1 MEESPYLVDRELSW
15 LKFNE
20 RVMEEAA
27 REDVPLCE
35 RLQFLRIF
43 QTNLDEFFRVRVG
56 TLMDRTGTEIAAE
69 LEAVRADVRRLL
81 VRKEALFGELIA
93 KLRELRVAAVDVA
106 RSEEWTDEERARLD
120 TWFAEA
126 VAPYLTAIALGKRQT
141 FPFLRDR
148 EIYLVAWLGRKGA
161 KGSDAKKRR
170 LGVVG
175 CTTTGLQRLVE
186 LISGRQ
192 ALLEDV
198 IRAEAPRAFPGY
210 DVHAATL
217 LRVTR
222 NADLDPDAE
231 YDDSE
236 DYREFMGKLMKAR
249 RHRAPV
255 RLEVSEGVEPEL
267 LEELKKHLGV
277 GNETIIG
284 SGVPLDLAFFDAF
297 RDRLRIFPG
306 LFYPRH
312 TPARHSVFTS
322 GAIIPQ
328 IRKCDRLLVYPED
341 SMQPF
346 LSFLR
351 EAAAD
356 PKTVSIRMTLYRV
369 AAESQVVESLIA
381 AAENG
386 KEVEVVVELKARF
399 DEENNI
405 ELSRRLEA
413 AGCQVVYGLEG
424 YKVHSKLCLVT
435 RRGENGLETFTQ
447 IGTGNY
453 NEKTS
458 RLYTDFSLFTSDAKI
473 AADAVKVFRS
483 LALGNLPGKT
493 EELLVAPLTLK
504 PRVLALIAAET
515 EKARRGK
522 EAYIALKLNGLTD
535 REVIAALVAA
545 SQAGVKIDL
554 VVRGI
559 CRLVP
564 GLKSL
569 TENIRVVS
577 IVGRF
582 LEHARLYVFGTGETA
597 SVYIASADL
606 MTRNTTRRVEVACPV
621 YSKPIRRRLLT
632 LFSAM
637 LADRLQG
644 WEMTSDGTYVK
655 RFCEDMRRRR

>member
-1 MEESPYLVDRELSW
+1 MEEAPYLVDRELSW

-56 TLMDRTGTEIAAE
+56 TLMDRTGPDIAAK

-93 KLRELRVAAVDVA
+93 KLREMRVAAVDVA
-106 RSEEWTDEERARLD
+106 RPEEWTDEERARID
-120 TWFAEA
+120 AWFAEA

-175 CTTTGLQRLVE
+175 CTTTGLPRLVE

-210 DVHAATL
+210 DVHTATL

-231 YDDSE
+231 YDDRE

-284 SGVPLDLAFFDAF
+284 SGVPLDFAFFDAF

-351 EAAAD
+351 EAASD

-522 EAYIALKLNGLTD
+522 EAYIAFKLNGLTD

-564 GLKSL
+564 GLKDL

-621 YSKPIRRRLLT
+621 YSKSIRRRLLT

-637 LADRLQG
+637 LLDRLQG
-644 WEMTSDGTYVK
+644 WEMTSDGTYRK
-655 RFCEDMRRRR
+655 GPSAG

>member
-1 MEESPYLVDRELSW
+1 MSETPRYLVDRELSW

-20 RVMEEAA
+20 RVMEESA
-27 REDVPLCE
+27 RTDVPLCE

-56 TLMDRTGTEIAAE
+56 TLMDRTGPEIAAE
-69 LEAVRADVRRLL
+69 LDAVRTEVRRLL
-81 VRKEALFGELIA
+81 QRKEELY
-93 KLRELRVAAVDVA
+93 RELLAAVRALKVPGVDLV
-106 RSEEWTDEERARLD
+106 SPEDWTPEERATID
-120 TWFAEA
+120 VWFAES

-170 LGVVG
+170 LGVLG
-175 CTTTGLQRLVE
+175 CTTAGLARLVA
-186 LISGRQ
+186 LSSGRQ

-198 IRAEAPRAFPGY
+198 IRVQAGRAFPGL
-210 DVHAATL
+210 DVHATTL
-217 LRVTR
+217 VRVTR

-231 YDDSE
+231 YDDHE

-255 RLEVSEGVEPEL
+255 RLEVAPATDDAL
-267 LEELKKHLGV
+267 LEELKKQLGI
-277 GNETIIG
+277 GNESIVG
-284 SGVPLDLAFFDAF
+284 SGVPLDLAFFETF
-297 RDRLRIFPG
+297 RDRLRAFPE
-306 LFYPRH
+306 LFYLRH
-312 TPARHSVFTS
+312 TPHRHAVFS
-322 GAIIPQ
+322 AGSILPQ
-328 IRKCDRLLVYPED
+328 IRKADRLLVFPED

-346 LSFLR
+346 LSFLQ
-351 EAAAD
+351 EAASD

-369 AAESQVVESLIA
+369 AAQSQIVETLIA

-413 AGCQVVYGLEG
+413 AGCQVVYGLDG

-435 RRGENGLETFTQ
+435 RRGEDGLETFTQ

-453 NEKTS
+453 NEKTA
-458 RLYTDFSLFTSDAKI
+458 RLYTDFSLLTCDAKI
-473 AADAVKVFRS
+473 AADAARIFRA
-483 LALGNLPGKT
+483 LALGNLPEAT
-493 EELLVAPLTLK
+493 EELLVAPKGLK
-504 PRVLALIAAET
+504 PRVLALIARET
-515 EKARRGK
+515 DRAKRGK
-522 EAYIALKLNGLTD
+522 NGYIGLKLNGLTD
-535 REVIAALVAA
+535 REIMDALVAA
-545 SQAGVKIDL
+545 SSAGVKVDL

-564 GLKSL
+564 GIAGL
-569 TENIRVVS
+569 TENIRVIS

-582 LEHARLYVFGTGETA
+582 LEHARLYIFGA
-597 SVYIASADL
+597 DAKADMYIASADF
-606 MTRNTTRRVEVACPV
+606 MTRNTMRRVEVAAPV
-621 YSKPIRRRLLT
+621 RSKPIRARLRLL
-632 LFSAM
+632 FDGM
-637 LADRLQG
+637 LADTQQS
-644 WEMTSDGTYVK
+644 WQMCSDGTYQ
-655 RFCEDMRRRR
+655 RRLSLTKV

>member
-1 MEESPYLVDRELSW
+1 MQEQLPYLVDRELSW

-20 RVMEEAA
+20 RVMEEGA
-27 REDVPLCE
+27 RKDVPLCE

-56 TLMDRTGTEIAAE
+56 TLIDRAGSEEE
-69 LEAVRADVRRLL
+69 LKAVRSEASRLL
-81 VRKEALFGELIA
+81 ARKEELFGEL
-93 KLRELRVAAVDVA
+93 LEEVRGLRVSSVELT
-106 RSEEWTDEERARLD
+106 RPEEWSEDEKKELD
-120 TWFAEA
+120 KWFVQA

-175 CTTTGLQRLVE
+175 CTTTGLPRLVA
-186 LISGRQ
+186 LSSGRQ

-198 IRAEAPRAFPGY
+198 ICHEAFRAFPGY

-217 LRVTR
+217 IRVSR

-236 DYREFMGKLMKAR
+236 DYREFMKKLMKAR
-249 RHRAPV
+249 RHLSPV
-255 RLEVSEGVEPEL
+255 RLEIVNPIEDDL
-267 LEELKKHLGV
+267 LKDLKKHL
-277 GNETIIG
+277 EIDDDIIVY
-284 SGVPLDLAFFDAF
+284 SKYPLDLAFFETF
-297 RDRLRIFPG
+297 RDRLRNYPE

-312 TPARHSVFTS
+312 TPDRHSVFS
-322 GAIIPQ
+322 PGAILPQ
-328 IRKCDRLLVYPED
+328 IRKADRLLVYPED

-346 LSFLR
+346 LTFLH
-351 EAAAD
+351 EAAVD

-369 AAESQVVESLIA
+369 AAQSQIVESLIT

-435 RRGENGLETFTQ
+435 RRGDHGLETITQ

-458 RLYTDFSLFTSDAKI
+458 RLYTDFSLMTSDKKIASDAAKI
-473 AADAVKVFRS
+473 FRA
-483 LALGNLPGKT
+483 LALGNLPEAT
-493 EELLVAPLTLK
+493 DELLVAPHTLK
-504 PRVLALIAAET
+504 PRILAFIKRET
-515 EKARRGK
+515 ERSKAGK
-522 EAYIALKLNGLTD
+522 YGYIGLKLNGLTD
-535 REVIAALVAA
+535 LDIMAALVEA
-545 SQAGVKIDL
+545 SKAGVKIDL

-559 CRLVP
+559 CRLVS
-564 GLKSL
+564 GIKGV

-582 LEHARLYVFGTGETA
+582 LEHARLYVFGMGDKA
-597 SVYIASADL
+597 DVYISSADF
-606 MTRNTTRRVEVACPV
+606 MTRNTTRRVEVASPV
-621 YSKPIRRRLLT
+621 RSKPIRKRLFT
-632 LFSAM
+632 LFAAM
-637 LADRLQG
+637 LSDRKQA
-644 WEMTSDGTYVK
+644 WEMTTDGTYK
-655 RFCEDMRRRR
+655 RA

>member
-1 MEESPYLVDRELSW
+1 MEDAPYLVDRELSW

-20 RVMEEAA
+20 RVMEEGA

-56 TLMDRTGTEIAAE
+56 TLMDRTGPEIAAE

-81 VRKEALFGELIA
+81 SRKEVLFGELVA
-93 KLRELRVAAVDVA
+93 KLRELQVPSVDLV
-106 RSEEWTDEERARLD
+106 RPEDWTADERARLD
-120 TWFAEA
+120 EWFAES

-148 EIYLVAWLGRKGA
+148 EIYLVALLGRKGA

-175 CTTTGLQRLVE
+175 CTTAGLARLVE
-186 LISGRQ
+186 LSSGRQ

-198 IRAEAPRAFPGY
+198 IRVEAPRAFPGY
-210 DVHAATL
+210 DVYAATL

-231 YDDSE
+231 YDDRE

-255 RLEVSEGVEPEL
+255 RLELSEGVEPEL
-267 LEELKKHLGV
+267 LEGLKKHLDV

-284 SGVPLDLAFFDAF
+284 SRVPLDFAFFDAF
-297 RDRLRIFPG
+297 RDRLRAFPE

-312 TPARHSVFTS
+312 TPARHAVFAS
-322 GAIIPQ
+322 GAILPQ
-328 IRKCDRLLVYPED
+328 IRKSDRLLVFPED

-346 LSFLR
+346 LAFLR
-351 EAAAD
+351 EAASD

-435 RRGENGLETFTQ
+435 RRGDEGLETFTQ

-458 RLYTDFSLFTSDAKI
+458 RLYTDFSLFTSDPKI
-473 AADAVKVFRS
+473 AADAAKVFRS
-483 LALGNLPGKT
+483 LALGNLTGKT
-493 EELLVAPLTLK
+493 DELLVAPETLK

-515 EKARRGK
+515 EKARKGAP
-522 EAYIALKLNGLTD
+522 AYIALKLNGLTD
-535 REVIAALVAA
+535 REVIAALVTA

-564 GLKSL
+564 GLEGL
-569 TENIRVVS
+569 TENIRVIS

-582 LEHARLYVFGTGETA
+582 LEHARLYVFGTGKTA
-597 SVYIASADL
+597 EIYIASADL

-621 YSKPIRRRLLT
+621 KSPAIRKRLLK
-632 LFSAM
+632 LFGEM
-637 LADRLQG
+637 LANTAQG
-644 WEMTSDGTYVK
+644 WQMQPNGTYARLEADLTK
-655 RFCEDMRRRR
+655 T